1 MKQLTKYFSVL
12 CIIALPFNLFSQD
25 KVIDQVVAVVG
36 SNNIKLSDIEMQ
48 YSQYQLQNPTEG
60 GASVKCE
67 ILENLLFMKLLLHQ
81 AEIDSLV
88 VKDEMVQDRMNR
100 NLRYFISQIGS
111 KEKLEEYYHKSIAE
125 IKEEMYDML
134 KKQLLSEMMQ
144 NKITEKITI
153 TPSEVK
159 LFYKNINQDSLPLV
173 ESEFEIGQIVKQ
185 PLITEDAKT
194 IAKEKI
200 LGFYDRVKKGENF
213 AALATLYSDDIESAK
228 KGGELGMFTRGEMLP
243 EFEAAAFTLKA
254 VNDVSPVT
262 KTKEG
267 YHVLQLIE
275 RRGEYVNVRHILIR
289 PKVTEED
296 LQKAKNSLDSIYA
309 LINNPLK
316 FEEAAIKYSDD
327 PNKYNGGMMIN
338 TYSGSTRFLAKEV
351 DQSAFFIVDK
361 LKQGE
366 FSKPVPMLTEDRNQ
380 AYRIL
385 YLKIR
390 TKPHK
395 ANLVEDYD
403 RIQTA
408 ALENKKQ
415 KAIGDWI
422 KEKINFTYVAI
433 NGDYKNC
440 VFTHSWVK

>member
-1 MKQLTKYFSVL
+1 MKYLIKLITLLIVLTF
-12 CIIALPFNLFSQD
+12 PFHLYSQE

-36 SNNIKLSDIEMQ
+36 NNNIKLSDIEMQ
-48 YSQYQLQNPTEG
+48 YSQYQLQNPSEG
-60 GASVKCE
+60 GAEVKCE

-81 AEIDSLV
+81 AEMDSLV

-125 IKEEMYDML
+125 IKEEMFEQIR
-134 KKQLLSEMMQ
+134 KQLLSEMMQ

-159 LFYKNINQDSLPLV
+159 QFYKNINQDSLPLV
-173 ESEFEIGQIVKQ
+173 ESEFQIGQIVKQ
-185 PLITEDAKT
+185 PVITEGSKT
-194 IAKEKI
+194 LAKEKI
-200 LGFYDRVKKGENF
+200 NGLYDRIKKGENF

-254 VNDVSPVT
+254 VNDISPVI

-275 RRGEYVNVRHILIR
+275 RRGEYVNARHILIR

-296 LQKAKNSLDSIYA
+296 LQKAKTSLDSIYL

-316 FEEAAIKYSDD
+316 FEDIAIKYSDD

-338 TYSGSTRFLAKEV
+338 TYSGSTKFLAKEI
-351 DQSAFFIVDK
+351 DQTAFFIVDK

-366 FSKPVPMLTEDRNQ
+366 FSKPVPMQTEDRNQ

-385 YLKIR
+385 YLKLR

-395 ANLVEDYD
+395 ANLIDDYD

-415 KAIGDWI
+415 KAISDWI
-422 KEKINFTYVAI
+422 KDKINLTYITI
-433 NGDYKNC
+433 NGDYKKC
-440 VFTHSWVK
+440 KFAHTWVK